1 MKKLLISFVAIFMMI
16 FLPGCQSNNDEQ
28 DEEIDFQE
36 QEIQQDE
43 AYTFEHGLVDYNFEK
58 WSYVGQPL
66 IFDYRI
72 VNTGKECEFGLVF
85 LVDGIVQT
93 YETEGKSTS
102 MYTLNMETGDQK
114 VLSIKL
120 TPKIDSAKTECNLN
134 AFVVKNP
141 SKQIKDIKEYGY
153 NHTISSTA
161 TVYLE
166 MNTPSVDENIKTEDV
181 DVKFREIPAEVIKE
195 HTKEGINM
203 LDSNVYVEMV
213 NTDEQGC
220 LKKNEPVE
228 IEAYGKA
235 GNYRILEFNN
245 NKVINTYNVSLQ
257 KDQYSCVTIESAY
270 KNNDN
275 IYFVIVPADIQ
286 DPYDYVMLNQSER
299 SIVK

>member
-1 MKKLLISFVAIFMMI
+1 MRKLLISFVAIFMMI
-16 FLPGCQSNNDEQ
+16 FLPGCQADNSDQ

-36 QEIQQDE
+36 QEIKQDE
-43 AYTFEHGLVDYNFEK
+43 GYTFEHGIVDYNFEK
-58 WSYVGQPL
+58 WSYDGQPL
-66 IFDYRI
+66 TFDYRI
-72 VNTGKECEFGLVF
+72 ENTGKECEFGLVF

-120 TPKIDSAKTECNLN
+120 TPKIDSDKTECNLN
-134 AFVVKNP
+134 AYVVKNP
-141 SKQIKDIKEYGY
+141 SKQIKDIKEYGH
-153 NHTISSTA
+153 NHTISATA

-166 MNTPSVDENIKTEDV
+166 MNTPSVDENIKSNNV
-181 DVKFREIPAEVIKE
+181 DVKFQEIPAEVIKE

-213 NTDEQGC
+213 NTDEYNY

-257 KDQYSCVTIESAY
+257 KDQYTCMTIESAY
-270 KNNDN
+270 KKNDN
-275 IYFVIVPADIQ
+275 IYFAIVPADIQ